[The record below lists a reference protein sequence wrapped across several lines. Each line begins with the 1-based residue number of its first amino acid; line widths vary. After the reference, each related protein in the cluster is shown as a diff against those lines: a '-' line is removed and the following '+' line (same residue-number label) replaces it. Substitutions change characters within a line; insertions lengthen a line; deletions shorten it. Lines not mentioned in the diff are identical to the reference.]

1 MSATD
6 KDSSSNGVVRYAIV
20 DGLGKD
26 KFAIDPSTGY
36 ISTRT
41 SLDREI
47 QDSFTLT
54 LKAEDGG
61 SPPRTSK
68 ASLTVTVEDINDN
81 QPYFESSTPDTLSL
95 PENTPLG
102 TTVLTV
108 TARDDDIG
116 LNGKVA
122 YTLEGGEGKF
132 VVNRNTGELTSRV
145 LRSGHYT
152 LRVIASDSGHEP
164 RSTTETLVVTVIGNK
179 GTPDQ
184 GIIVP
189 STVVVHAKKNA
200 ASPAA
205 IGVVTVLAS
214 LFLHVVV
221 TSVLDL

>member
-20 DGLGKD
+20 GGLGKD
-26 KFAIDPSTGY
+26 NFAIDPSTGY

-54 LKAEDGG
+54 LKAEDSG

-68 ASLTVTVEDINDN
+68 ASLTVTVEDVNDN
-81 QPYFESSTPDTLSL
+81 EPYFVSSDLDTLSL
-95 PENTPLG
+95 SENTPVG

-116 LNGKVA
+116 LNGKVE

-132 VVNRNTGELTSRV
+132 DVNQNTGELTTGV
-145 LRSGHYT
+145 LTSGHYT
-152 LRVIASDSGHEP
+152 LTVIASDSGHEP
-164 RSTTETLVVTVIGNK
+164 RSTKETLVVTVIGSK
-179 GTPDQ
+179 RTPDQ
-184 GIIVP
+184 GIIVHN
-189 STVVVHAKKNA
+189 TVVVHAKKNA